1 MNASPESIAPMD
13 TTTATSLKPRYTIRG
28 AGAGTDSTGG
38 GGIGGEFVLRK
49 SNESTRVTRN
59 TMMESG
65 LKSRFLKNFV
75 KLGCLLSL
83 GSLLLSLGSLLRLQ
97 SYTNTSPT
105 DSLSKVLEY
114 DNNKPHR
121 KFSDDVHRNID
132 RGLNLINCWSGQQIS
147 TWIYDGRKAIG
158 KNMVTWRN
166 EPEEK
171 KIRDPS
177 DTIKLAD
184 NDTIFVSHAKL
195 EEFTE
200 NFLPYINK
208 TFVLIT
214 TPFHLF
220 YPSGI
225 DLLAPNITN
234 HKYLLHWFSS
244 NMGNYTGGHQYHSRV
259 SPFPLG
265 LKPKMGP
272 AAYRNPIPYYR
283 KAFLKTMNYTEANKT
298 ISVFAGYIRRSTNKV
313 RSNIPSGP
321 KLGYEEYLE
330 ELARSS
336 YVISPDGL
344 HPDCHRTYEALG
356 LGAIPI
362 TNLDPYL
369 YSHLK
374 EGPVIYNNINWN
386 ITELISILPKP
397 VPKVNRNIIFEEY
410 WMEYI
415 ERVVDR
421 SLRWWDI
428 VGAKKSKLAAF

>member
-1 MNASPESIAPMD
+1 MRSSTETNTGTAS
-13 TTTATSLKPRYTIRG
+13 L
-28 AGAGTDSTGG
+28 
-38 GGIGGEFVLRK
+38 V
-49 SNESTRVTRN
+49 
-59 TMMESG
+59 
-65 LKSRFLKNFV
+65 
-75 KLGCLLSL
+75 
-83 GSLLLSLGSLLRLQ
+83 SLLWSNQ
-97 SYTNTSPT
+97 NN
-105 DSLSKVLEY
+105 DSAV
-114 DNNKPHR
+114 NHHKPYR
-121 KFSDDVHRNID
+121 KFSDDVQLNID
-132 RGLNLINCWSGQQIS
+132 RGLNLINCWSGQKIS
-147 TWIYDGRKAIG
+147 TWIYDGRKAIHE
-158 KNMVTWRN
+158 NRVTWRN

-220 YPSGI
+220 YPSI
-225 DLLAPNITN
+225 DLLAQNITN

-265 LKPKMGP
+265 LKPKMGR
-272 AAYRNPIPYYR
+272 ADFQNPIPYYR

-298 ISVFAGYIRRSTNKV
+298 ISVFAGYISQRTNKV
-313 RSNIPSGP
+313 RLDIPSGP

-336 YVISPDGL
+336 YVISPGGD
-344 HPDCHRTYEALG
+344 HPDCHRHYEALG

-374 EGPVIYNNINWN
+374 EGPVIYNNINW
-386 ITELISILPKP
+386 
-397 VPKVNRNIIFEEY
+397 
-410 WMEYI
+410 
-415 ERVVDR
+415 
-421 SLRWWDI
+421 
-428 VGAKKSKLAAF
+428 

>member
-1 MNASPESIAPMD
+1 MLQKRQHV
-13 TTTATSLKPRYTIRG
+13 TKPR
-28 AGAGTDSTGG
+28 
-38 GGIGGEFVLRK
+38 EFILPRPI
-49 SNESTRVTRN
+49 T
-59 TMMESG
+59 
-65 LKSRFLKNFV
+65 RFLKIFV
-75 KLGCLLSL
+75 ITGCLLSL
-83 GSLLLSLGSLLRLQ
+83 GNQLRLE
-97 SYTNTSPT
+97 SYTNISPT
-105 DSLSKVLEY
+105 AMRSSTETNTGTASLVSLLWSNQNNDSAV
-114 DNNKPHR
+114 NHHKPYR
-121 KFSDDVHRNID
+121 KFSDDVQLNID
-132 RGLNLINCWSGQQIS
+132 RGLNLINCWSGQKIS
-147 TWIYDGRKAIG
+147 TWIYDGRKAIHE
-158 KNMVTWRN
+158 NRVTWRN

-208 TFVLIT
+208 KFVLIT

-220 YPSGI
+220 YPSI
-225 DLLAPNITN
+225 DLLAQNITN

-265 LKPKMGP
+265 LKPKMGR
-272 AAYRNPIPYYR
+272 ADFQNPIPYYR

-298 ISVFAGYIRRSTNKV
+298 ISVFAGYISQRTNKV
-313 RSNIPSGP
+313 RLDIPSGP

-336 YVISPDGL
+336 YVISPGGD
-344 HPDCHRTYEALG
+344 HPDCHRHYEALG

-421 SLRWWDI
+421 SLRWWDV